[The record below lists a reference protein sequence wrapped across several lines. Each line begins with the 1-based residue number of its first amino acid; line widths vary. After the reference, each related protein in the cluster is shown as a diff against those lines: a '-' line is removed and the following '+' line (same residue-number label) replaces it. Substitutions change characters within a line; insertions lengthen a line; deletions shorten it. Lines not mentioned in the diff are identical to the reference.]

1 MSARTCYMAQPGW
14 SACRGRRCDLLPGGI
29 HRVKTVEDRIFEMQI
44 TVLCLEVAASDLL
57 YALQEAEVIDNE

>member
-1 MSARTCYMAQPGW
+1 M
-14 SACRGRRCDLLPGGI
+14 
-29 HRVKTVEDRIFEMQI
+29 KTVEDRIFEMQI